1 MKINFNTNNS
11 IQMQGRIAS
20 VKEYSAGKA
29 ANFTV
34 AVDNGKDKDGNELTQ
49 FIQLKSF
56 LPSCYNMLK
65 VGMKVRVYGHIQP
78 NKYEK
83 NGEMVYE
90 QDLVS
95 DFVEFLESRTVTEE
109 REQRKAHAA

>member
-1 MKINFNTNNS
+1 MKINFNTNNF

-20 VKEYSAGKA
+20 VKEYSTGKA

-49 FIQLKSF
+49 FIRLKTF
-56 LPSCYNMLK
+56 TPSCYNMLK

-83 NGEMVYE
+83 NGEKVYE

-95 DFVEFLESRTVTEE
+95 DFVEFLESRAVTEE
-109 REQRKAHAA
+109 REQRRIHAA